1 MSVAAQM
8 IDQSMPWSPEE
19 NTCRPTVTGRDSTE
33 FVTIRAAAP
42 DMPRGEANRYP
53 RASEGRR
60 AAGQARTERL
70 IPCKSAVSRRAS
82 LPSRRWMAGGDSKW
96 LRCRVWPRVSRG
108 LSTKGS
114 GTAIAPKS
122 GCTNS
127 GVSLALGRDRER
139 VGAAFAGLVCK
150 GNSVGP
156 PLAQSL
162 NAVPISSLSS
172 RALSHTCLV
181 AMLKLLTVVLRSSP
195 RPARANGPPT
205 PSANPTPLRSTAA
218 YGRRIRSGWRAS
230 TARKEQ
236 RRPGS

>member
-1 MSVAAQM
+1 MSLRHYRIPARMKLCTNCRWNNRNPTSNGAEVMSVAAQM

-19 NTCRPTVTGRDSTE
+19 NTCRPTVRGRNSTE

-114 GTAIAPKS
+114 GRLLPPNLGAPIR
-122 GCTNS
+122 GCH
-127 GVSLALGRDRER
+127 
-139 VGAAFAGLVCK
+139 
-150 GNSVGP
+150 
-156 PLAQSL
+156 
-162 NAVPISSLSS
+162 
-172 RALSHTCLV
+172 SH
-181 AMLKLLTVVLRSSP
+181 
-195 RPARANGPPT
+195 
-205 PSANPTPLRSTAA
+205 
-218 YGRRIRSGWRAS
+218 
-230 TARKEQ
+230 
-236 RRPGS
+236 